1 MSKMVQCDTQQM
13 SSKFAV
19 NRVSETARAV
29 LLDAQQEDRIV
40 LGFSDAIKHL
50 SKTPEDAVFCFLAE
64 PKRGDS
70 ATHMHEVLLQAF
82 CYEHDIYIIKVD
94 CALKLGHLMGLHRDE
109 TCVLVRKMPELK
121 PIRTVLTASPAN
133 DEEVL
138 INFYK
143 RCWNDSKHSIV
154 ALPES

>member
-1 MSKMVQCDTQQM
+1 MNKMVQCDTNQM
-13 SSKFAV
+13 AATYLV

-29 LLDAQQEDRIV
+29 LLDAQQEDRII
-40 LGFSDAIKHL
+40 LGFTEAIKHL
-50 SKTPEDAVFCFLAE
+50 SKTPEDAIFCFLAE

-94 CALKLGHLMGLHRDE
+94 CAIKLGHLLGLERDE
-109 TCVLVRKMPELK
+109 TCILIRKMQEMK
-121 PIRTVLTASPAN
+121 SIRTVIDASPSN
-133 DEEVL
+133 HEEVL

>member
-1 MSKMVQCDTQQM
+1 MVQCDTDQM
-13 SSKFAV
+13 TSTFSV
-19 NRVSETARAV
+19 NRISETVRTV
-29 LLDAQQEDRIV
+29 LLDAQVNSRII
-40 LGFSDAIKHL
+40 LGFGDAIKHL
-50 SKTPEDAVFCFLAE
+50 SKTPEDAIFCFLAE

-94 CALKLGHLMGLHRDE
+94 CAAKLGHVLGLNQAE
-109 TCVLVRKMPELK
+109 TCVLIRKMQQLK
-121 PIRTVLTASPAN
+121 SIRAVVDVAPSN
-133 DEEVL
+133 DEEIL

-154 ALPES
+154 VLPES